1 MNPALAATF
10 DTFAPLATP
19 DVPGAPAAGAARWPD
34 RRQMLRVLA
43 INLLAWGVLS
53 ALGAAS
59 SYSATLR
66 NGVGNSYAGD
76 FFAWWRCTMA
86 QVLLCCLLHALF
98 TRWPALVARPRHIA
112 LVFVATLLVFFPL
125 DVMYETTYNVLLA
138 GRALHLERM
147 LQALASIH
155 KFDWFVDVAL
165 TCGSI
170 GAQVALSIWRQGK
183 ADQQALAQAE
193 TDNLR
198 LKLELEQQRM
208 LALRGQLEPHF
219 MFNALNAISAL
230 VRSDDKKVALAG
242 INRLSALLRYAL
254 TAADRDWVSVDE
266 ELAFVRDYLAL
277 QQLRYGAR
285 LRVSIEGVDARVGAI
300 ACPPLLLQPLVE
312 NALRHDL
319 DCHTE
324 ASDIRL
330 RFHIEQH
337 QLAVSICNPL
347 AAAHGSNPGLGLGLR
362 HTEASLQL
370 AFGPLAALRTGV
382 DAGRFRVE
390 LRLPLAPTA

>member
-1 MNPALAATF
+1 
-10 DTFAPLATP
+10 
-19 DVPGAPAAGAARWPD
+19 
-34 RRQMLRVLA
+34 MLRLLA
-43 INLLAWGVLS
+43 INLLVWGVLS

-66 NGVGNSYAGD
+66 NGVGNSYAVD

-112 LVFVATLLVFFPL
+112 LVFAATLLLFFPL

-138 GRALHLERM
+138 GRALRPEHM
-147 LQALASIH
+147 LRALASIH

-254 TAADRDWVSVDE
+254 TAADRDWVSIDE

-285 LRVSIEGVDARVGAI
+285 LRVSIEGVDARIGAI

-330 RFHIEQH
+330 RFHIEQR
-337 QLAVSICNPL
+337 QLAVSISNPL

-370 AFGPLAALRTGV
+370 AFGPLAALRTSV

-390 LRLPLAPTA
+390 LRLPLAASA

>member
-1 MNPALAATF
+1 
-10 DTFAPLATP
+10 
-19 DVPGAPAAGAARWPD
+19 
-34 RRQMLRVLA
+34 
-43 INLLAWGVLS
+43 
-53 ALGAAS
+53 
-59 SYSATLR
+59 
-66 NGVGNSYAGD
+66 
-76 FFAWWRCTMA
+76 
-86 QVLLCCLLHALF
+86 
-98 TRWPALVARPRHIA
+98 
-112 LVFVATLLVFFPL
+112 
-125 DVMYETTYNVLLA
+125 MYETTYNVLLA

-254 TAADRDWVSVDE
+254 TAADRDWVSIDE

-285 LRVSIEGVDARVGAI
+285 LRVSIDGVDARIGAI

-370 AFGPLAALRTGV
+370 AFGPLAALRTSV

-390 LRLPLAPTA
+390 LRLPLAASA